1 MRKSGFFKSPVI
13 SLALLLVIV
22 SWGWIQGKDANKEE
36 PTLNEKASYQA
47 WSAACQTMLEH
58 RTELRFP
65 GKAHLPLPD
74 PNPLYRLADLAVKQ
88 GGNLKPW
95 VGKSAPPPSK
105 VTFDPFAQ
113 KLSLSA
119 NSRVVIHGDLHG
131 DIRSLMA
138 SLTDLQNRKI
148 LTGFKVTAPN
158 THLLFLG
165 DYTDRGHCGVE
176 VLYTLLR
183 LRLENPRRVWLAR
196 GNHEDPY
203 MTNRYGFAEEG
214 IRKYGEDFEHD
225 RVTKFFELL
234 PSVIYVGTTGNFLQS
249 CHGGIEPGY
258 DPRTLLRSRG
268 SPSYQRLGTLK
279 RKKFRQRHKDL
290 FDKAFHPDYR
300 KELETAFVDFRPI
313 DPGQPQTLGFMWH
326 DFTLYQDE
334 PGLEMEPHSASR
346 LRFGYPLTQSILKL
360 QSTPS
365 ARIRGILRAHQHS
378 SDLTPIMERLIASK
392 GLFRHWQE
400 KEIASELDPPPPME
414 SQTVR
419 PIVDGSVYTFN
430 VSPDSIYGVNCEY
443 NFHTYGILTLAAS
456 FTQWR
461 MQVVNLEVVH

>member
-1 MRKSGFFKSPVI
+1 MRKNRLFGSRLVAVI
-13 SLALLLVIV
+13 SLLGVF
-22 SWGWIQGKDANKEE
+22 SWVWIHGREDDKTEAPLD
-36 PTLNEKASYQA
+36 EKVSYQA
-47 WSAACQTMLEH
+47 WSAACQVMLEN
-58 RTELRFP
+58 RTGLSFP
-65 GKAHLPLPD
+65 AKAYLPLPD
-74 PNPLYRLADLAVKQ
+74 PTPLYRLAELAVKQ
-88 GGNLKPW
+88 GNSLKPW
-95 VGKSAPPPSK
+95 VGKSSPPPRG

-113 KLSLSA
+113 KLALSS

-138 SLTDLQNRKI
+138 SLADLQKRKI

-165 DYTDRGHCGVE
+165 DYTDRGTCGVE

-196 GNHEDPY
+196 GNHEDAY

-214 IRKYGEDFEHD
+214 IRKYGEGFEHD
-225 RVTKFFELL
+225 RVTKLFEAL
-234 PSVIYVGTTGNFLQS
+234 PSVIYVGTNGSFLQS
-249 CHGGIEPGY
+249 CHGGVEPGY

-268 SPSYQRLGTLK
+268 SPSYQRLGTLR
-279 RKKFRQRHKDL
+279 RKTFRQKHRDL

-313 DPGQPQTLGFMWH
+313 DPGKPHTLGFMWH

-334 PGLEMEPHSASR
+334 PGLEMEPHSTSR
-346 LRFGYPLTQSILKL
+346 LRFGYPLTESILKL
-360 QSTPS
+360 QSTPN

-378 SDLTPIMERLIASK
+378 SDLVPIMERLIASK

-414 SQTVR
+414 SQAVR
-419 PIVDGSVYTFN
+419 PIVDGGVYTFN

-443 NFHTYGILTLAAS
+443 NFHTYGILTLAAD
-456 FTQWR
+456 FAKWR
-461 MQVVNLEVVH
+461 MEVVNLKVVH